1 MLSII
6 ALSLFDLLILLRPPK
21 PFRLILELMQLPLSA
36 RMWLAAFVTVNIVV
50 SGVFEKWVTPF
61 ISQVI
66 GAVLSYRLEQ
76 KRYRDGK
83 AYKAVEGGM
92 R

>member
-1 MLSII
+1 MVSII
-6 ALSLFDLLILLRPPK
+6 ALSLFNLLILLRPPK
-21 PFRLILELMQLPLSA
+21 PFRLILELIQLPLSA
-36 RMWLAAFVTVNIVV
+36 RLWLAAFVVVNIVV
-50 SGVFEKWVTPF
+50 SSAFEKWITQL